1 VIGKRRPRGPGS
13 LAGVRPG
20 GETRILLVALAI
32 ALAVSLAA
40 AGPARAHALLEGT
53 SPERGAVAATAPGQV
68 VLRFSEPVEIAFGAV
83 RVFASDGSEVQQGEP
98 FHPGGRNDE
107 VAVRLRD
114 GVKDGGYTVTYR
126 VVSAD
131 SHPVNGGF
139 VFSVGDKAAAPP
151 ASVADLLGDQKAG
164 PVTSVAFGVARAV
177 EYGAIALGLG
187 VLAVL
192 LFVWLPALRATA
204 EAGEGWREAAS
215 AFAGRAR
222 TLLLVA
228 AGAGAL
234 AALAAL
240 ALQAATAKGTSLW
253 SALGGVREVL
263 DTRFGVVW
271 GLGILAWVLVGAFAA
286 VRPQAVPALRPAT
299 VGAAGAALPGPGVW
313 TWALA
318 MPLLALAL
326 LPGLGGHAG
335 VQDPVA
341 VLLPANALHV
351 LAAGAWIGGLA
362 VLVVVLPAAT
372 RRLEP
377 PDRTRV
383 LSAAVGRFSGVAL
396 IAVALLLA
404 GGIVQSL
411 LELGAVNDLW
421 DTPFGR
427 AIAIKSALVVVLL
440 ALGALNRRRRL
451 PRLRRAAEEGASPGG
466 AGVLLRRTLR
476 AEVALGI
483 AALAVTG
490 ALAGYPPATAVGAGP
505 FSGSADVGPAR
516 AELTV
521 EPARAG
527 ANEVHVYL
535 FDRSDGRQYDAPKEV
550 RFEASLPGRGIE
562 PIKLEATKA
571 GPGHYVLGAAAL
583 SPPGDWRLELIARI
597 SDFDEL
603 RTTYTVPIE

>member
-1 VIGKRRPRGPGS
+1 VTRA
-13 LAGVRPG
+13 AG
-20 GETRILLVALAI
+20 ILLAALAL
-32 ALAVSLAA
+32 ALATSA
-40 AGPARAHALLEGT
+40 PAQAHALLEGT
-53 SPERGAVAATAPGQV
+53 SPERGAVAGEAPGQV

-83 RVFASDGSEVQQGEP
+83 RVFAADGSEVQQGEP
-98 FHPGGRNDE
+98 SHPSGRDDE

-114 GVKDGGYTVTYR
+114 GVEDGGYTVTYR

-131 SHPVNGGF
+131 SHPVSGGF
-139 VFSVGDKAAAPP
+139 VFSVGDAAAAPS

-164 PVTSVAFGVARAV
+164 PVTSVAFGAARAV

-192 LFVWLPALRATA
+192 LLVWLPALRATA
-204 EAGEGWREAAS
+204 GAGEGWREAAS
-215 AFAGRAR
+215 AFAARAR

-228 AGAGAL
+228 AAAGAL

-240 ALQAATAKGTSLW
+240 ALQAATAEGSSLW
-253 SALGGVREVL
+253 SALGGVRDVL

-271 GLGILAWVLVGAFAA
+271 GLGILAWILVGLLAA
-286 VRPQAVPALRPAT
+286 VPQAVPALRPAT
-299 VGAAGAALPGPGVW
+299 VGAAGSALPGPGPW

-318 MPLLALAL
+318 VPVLALAL

-362 VLVVVLPAAT
+362 VLVAALPAAT
-372 RRLEP
+372 RRLDA

-383 LSAAVGRFSGVAL
+383 LSAAVGRFSGLAL
-396 IAVALLLA
+396 ISVALLLA
-404 GGIVQSL
+404 GGIAQSL

-427 AIAIKSALVVVLL
+427 AIAIKAALVIVLL
-440 ALGALNRRRRL
+440 ALGALNRRRTL
-451 PRLRRAAEEGASPGG
+451 PRLARAATDGASPGG

-476 AEVALGI
+476 AEVALGV

-490 ALAGYPPATAVGAGP
+490 ALAGYPPATAVSAGP
-505 FSGSADVGPAR
+505 YSGSADVGPAR

-527 ANEVHVYL
+527 ANEVHVHL
-535 FDRSDGRQYDAPKEV
+535 FDRSDGRQYDAPKEL
-550 RFEASLPGRGIE
+550 RFEASLPGKGIE
-562 PIKLEATKA
+562 PIELEATKA
-571 GPGHYVLGAAAL
+571 GPGHYVVGAAAL
-583 SPPGDWRLELIARI
+583 APAGDWRLELIARI

>member
-1 VIGKRRPRGPGS
+1 VTR
-13 LAGVRPG
+13 AA
-20 GETRILLVALAI
+20 RILLAALA
-32 ALAVSLAA
+32 LALAA
-40 AGPARAHALLEGT
+40 AGPAQAHALLEGT
-53 SPERGAVAATAPGQV
+53 SPERGAVAGTAPAQV

-83 RVFASDGSEVQQGEP
+83 RVFAADGSEVQQGEP
-98 FHPGGRNDE
+98 FHPSGRDDE

-114 GVKDGGYTVTYR
+114 GVRDGGYTVTYR

-131 SHPVNGGF
+131 SHPVSGGF
-139 VFSVGDKAAAPP
+139 VFSVGDAAAVPS
-151 ASVADLLGDQKAG
+151 ASVAELLGDEQAG
-164 PVTSVAFGVARAV
+164 PVTSVAFGAARAV

-192 LFVWLPALRATA
+192 LLVWLPALRATA
-204 EAGEGWREAAS
+204 GAGERWREAA
-215 AFAGRAR
+215 AGFAARAR

-240 ALQAATAKGTSLW
+240 ALQAATAEGSSLW
-253 SALGGVREVL
+253 SALGGVDDVL

-271 GLGILAWVLVGAFAA
+271 GLGILAWILVGLFAA

-299 VGAAGAALPGPGVW
+299 VGAAGSALPGPGPW

-318 MPLLALAL
+318 VPVLALAL

-362 VLVVVLPAAT
+362 VLVAALPAAT
-372 RRLEP
+372 RRLDA

-383 LSAAVGRFSGVAL
+383 LSAAVGRFSGLAL
-396 IAVALLLA
+396 ISVALLLA
-404 GGIVQSL
+404 GGIAQSL
-411 LELGAVNDLW
+411 LELGAVDDLW

-427 AIAIKSALVVVLL
+427 AIAIKAALVIVLL
-440 ALGALNRRRRL
+440 GLGALNRRRTL
-451 PRLRRAAEEGASPGG
+451 PRLARAAAEGASPGG

-476 AEVALGI
+476 AEVALGV

-490 ALAGYPPATAVGAGP
+490 ALAGYPPATAVSAGP
-505 FSGSADVGPAR
+505 YSGSADLGPAR

-550 RFEASLPGRGIE
+550 RFEASLPGKGIE
-562 PIKLEATKA
+562 PIELEATKA
-571 GPGHYVLGAAAL
+571 GPGHYVVGAAAL
-583 SPPGDWRLELIARI
+583 APAGDWRLALIARI

>member
-1 VIGKRRPRGPGS
+1 VIR
-13 LAGVRPG
+13 AA
-20 GETRILLVALAI
+20 RILLIAI
-32 ALAVSLAA
+32 AVALAA
-40 AGPARAHALLEGT
+40 AGPAQAHALLEGT
-53 SPERGAVAATAPGQV
+53 SPERGAVAPEAPGQV

-98 FHPGGRNDE
+98 FHPGGRDDQ

-126 VVSAD
+126 VISAD

-139 VFSVGDKAAAPP
+139 VFSVGDEAAAPG

-164 PVTSVAFGVARAV
+164 PVTSVAFGAARAV

-187 VLAVL
+187 VLTVL
-192 LFVWLPALRATA
+192 VLMWPAAGVARA
-204 EAGEGWREAAS
+204 EAGAA
-215 AFAGRAR
+215 FRRRA
-222 TLLLVA
+222 TWLLRIA
-228 AGAGAL
+228 ALAGAL

-240 ALQAATAKGTSLW
+240 ALQAATAEGTSLW
-253 SALGGVREVL
+253 SAIGGVREVL

-271 GLGILAWVLVGAFAA
+271 GLGVLAWIAVAALAGRRPAVFAA
-286 VRPQAVPALRPAT
+286 
-299 VGAAGAALPGPGVW
+299 
-313 TWALA
+313 
-318 MPLLALAL
+318 PLLALAL

-341 VLLPANALHV
+341 VLLPANVLHV

-362 VLVVVLPAAT
+362 VLVAALPAAT
-372 RRLEP
+372 RRLDA

-383 LSAAVGRFSGVAL
+383 LSAALGRFSGVAL
-396 IAVALLLA
+396 VAVALLLI
-404 GGIVQSL
+404 GGIAQSL

-427 AIAIKSALVVVLL
+427 AIAIKAALVVVLL
-440 ALGALNRRRRL
+440 ALGALNRRRTL
-451 PRLRRAAEEGASPGG
+451 PRLQRAAAEGASPGG

-476 AEVALGI
+476 AEVALGV

-490 ALAGYPPATAVGAGP
+490 ALAGYPPATAVSAGP
-505 FSGSADVGPAR
+505 FSGSANLGPAR

-527 ANEVHVYL
+527 ANEVHVY
-535 FDRSDGRQYDAPKEV
+535 FFNRSDGRQYDAPKEV
-550 RFEASLPGRGIE
+550 RFEASLPGKGIE

-571 GPGHYVLGAAAL
+571 GPGHYVLGSAAL
-583 SPPGDWRLELIARI
+583 SPPGDWRLELVARI

-603 RTTYTVPIE
+603 RATYKVPIE

>member
-1 VIGKRRPRGPGS
+1 VIRG
-13 LAGVRPG
+13 A
-20 GETRILLVALAI
+20 RILLFALA
-32 ALAVSLAA
+32 LALAA
-40 AGPARAHALLEGT
+40 AGPAQAHALLEGT
-53 SPERGAVAATAPGQV
+53 APERGAVAESAPGQV
-68 VLRFSEPVEIAFGAV
+68 VLRFSEPVEVAFGAV
-83 RVFASDGSEVQQGEP
+83 RVFASDGSEVHRGEP
-98 FHPGGRNDE
+98 FHPNGRDDE
-107 VAVRLRD
+107 VAVRLGD
-114 GVKDGGYTVTYR
+114 GVEDGGYTVTYR
-126 VVSAD
+126 VISAD

-139 VFSVGDKAAAPP
+139 VFSVGKEAAAPG
-151 ASVADLLGDQKAG
+151 ASVADLLGDQKSG
-164 PVTSVAFGVARAV
+164 PVTSVAFSFARAV

-187 VLAVL
+187 VLAIL
-192 LFVWLPALRATA
+192 LFAWLPALRATA
-204 EAGEGWREAAS
+204 GAGEGWRKAAS
-215 AFAGRAR
+215 AFARRAR

-240 ALQAATAKGTSLW
+240 ALQAATAEGSSVW

-271 GLGILAWVLVGAFAA
+271 GLGILVWVVVAVFAA
-286 VRPQAVPALRPAT
+286 VGPQAVPVLRPAT
-299 VGAAGAALPGPGVW
+299 VGAAGAALPGPGAW

-318 MPLLALAL
+318 VPLLALAL

-341 VLLPANALHV
+341 VLLPANVLHV

-362 VLVVVLPAAT
+362 VLVTALPEAT
-372 RRLEP
+372 RALEP
-377 PDRTRV
+377 GDRTRL
-383 LSAAVGRFSGVAL
+383 LSAVVGRFSGLAL
-396 IAVALLLA
+396 IAVALLLI

-421 DTPFGR
+421 DTAFGR
-427 AIAIKSALVVVLL
+427 AIAIKAALVIVLL
-440 ALGALNRRRRL
+440 GLGALNRRRTL
-451 PRLRRAAEEGASPGG
+451 PRLHRAADEGAAPGG

-476 AEVALGI
+476 AEVALGV

-490 ALAGYPPATAVGAGP
+490 ALAGYPPATAVSAGP
-505 FSGSADVGPAR
+505 FSDSKNLGSAR

-535 FDRSDGRQYDAPKEV
+535 FNRSDGRQYDAPKEV
-550 RFEASLPGRGIE
+550 RFEASLPGKGIE
-562 PIKLEATKA
+562 PIELEATKA

-603 RTTYTVPIE
+603 RATYTVPIE

>member
-1 VIGKRRPRGPGS
+1 MTR
-13 LAGVRPG
+13 AA
-20 GETRILLVALAI
+20 RILLTALA
-32 ALAVSLAA
+32 LALAA
-40 AGPARAHALLEGT
+40 AGPAQAHALLEGT
-53 SPERGAVAATAPGQV
+53 SPERGAVAKRAPGEV

-83 RVFASDGSEVQQGEP
+83 RVFGADGSEVQQGEP
-98 FHPGGRNDE
+98 FHPGGRDDE

-114 GVKDGGYTVTYR
+114 GVEDGGYTVTYR

-131 SHPVNGGF
+131 SHPVSGGF
-139 VFSVGDKAAAPP
+139 VFSVGDEAAAPA

-177 EYGAIALGLG
+177 EYGAIALALG

-192 LFVWLPALRATA
+192 LLVWLPALRATA
-204 EAGEGWREAAS
+204 GAGEAWRAAAA
-215 AFAGRAR
+215 AFAARAR
-222 TLLLVA
+222 TLLLAA
-228 AGAGAL
+228 AGAGAV

-240 ALQAATAKGTSLW
+240 ALQAATAEGASLW
-253 SALGGVREVL
+253 SAFGGVRDVL
-263 DTRFGVVW
+263 DTRFGVFW
-271 GLGILAWVLVGAFAA
+271 GLAIIAWSAVGLFAA

-299 VGAAGAALPGPGVW
+299 VGAAGSALPGPGPW

-318 MPLLALAL
+318 VPVLALAL
-326 LPGLGGHAG
+326 LPGLGGHAS

-341 VLLPANALHV
+341 VLLPANVVHV
-351 LAAGAWIGGLA
+351 LAAGAWIGGLT
-362 VLVVVLPAAT
+362 VLVAALPAAT
-372 RRLEP
+372 RRLEAA
-377 PDRTRV
+377 DRTRV
-383 LSAAVGRFSGVAL
+383 LSAVVGRFSGLAL

-421 DTPFGR
+421 DTAFGR
-427 AIAIKSALVVVLL
+427 AIAIKAVLVAVLL
-440 ALGALNRRRRL
+440 GLGALNRRRTL
-451 PRLRRAAEEGASPGG
+451 PRLARAAEEGASPGG

-476 AEVALGI
+476 AEVALGV

-490 ALAGYPPATAVGAGP
+490 ALAGYPPATALSAGP
-505 FSGSADVGPAR
+505 FSDSANLGPAR

-535 FDRSDGRQYDAPKEV
+535 FDRSDGRQYDAPKEL
-550 RFEASLPGRGIE
+550 RFEASLPGKGIE
-562 PIKLEATKA
+562 PIELEATKA
-571 GPGHYVLGAAAL
+571 GPGHYVVGAAAL
-583 SPPGDWRLELIARI
+583 APAGDWRLELIARV

-603 RTTYTVPIE
+603 RATYKVPIE